1 MSIPFEAPAG
11 EPSLGFLVGGF
22 VLLVLGL
29 AALTQRR
36 APRQPLHSA
45 EATRRALGYALVYGL
60 CAGCFARLVAPALLG
75 REHSPW
81 LLALGD
87 VMFVTLAL
95 FVWVMI
101 LAEGHR
107 TADLGFRATAPG
119 RLAFATLLG
128 LGAATVY
135 AFEPLSALIGG
146 RVAVTQDALVFA
158 LLFAVA
164 GSALPEEVLFRGY
177 MMGSLDARS
186 RRWARVAIP
195 AVAFAVVRSVRFLP
209 GRDVGLDDWLFYVL
223 GTALPLG
230 LWWGLM
236 RDLAGG
242 SIWPSLVSHTTLE
255 FATSLVN
262 ATAP

>member
-1 MSIPFEAPAG
+1 MPFEAPTG

-22 VLLVLGL
+22 VLMVVGL

-36 APRQPLHSA
+36 APGKPLHSA
-45 EATRRALGYALVYGL
+45 EATRRAIAYAAVYGL

-95 FVWVMI
+95 YTWVMT
-101 LAEGHR
+101 LAEGHP
-107 TADLGFRATAPG
+107 TADLGFRAAAPG
-119 RLAFATLLG
+119 RLVFATLLG
-128 LGAATVY
+128 LVAAAVY
-135 AFEPLSALIGG
+135 AFEPLTALARG
-146 RVAVTQDALVFA
+146 RVPVDQDALVFA

-177 MMGSLDARS
+177 LMGSLNGRA

-195 AVAFAVVRSVRFLP
+195 AVAFAAVRAVRFLP
-209 GRDVGLDDWLFYVL
+209 GRDLAADQWLFYVL

-242 SIWPSLVSHTTLE
+242 SIWPSLISHTTLE
-255 FATSLVN
+255 LTTTLVN
-262 ATAP
+262 ATAS